1 MQKLKRLWQHLKPNR
16 ALQYFNPASQ
26 AQLKQVISAAE
37 QGHRGEIRLV
47 IEARLP
53 MSLIWQN
60 TTARERALN
69 WFSDL
74 RVWDTEGNTGIVLYL
89 LLAERQ
95 LELVADRGIANKVPP
110 AQWQAI
116 CQQLERDLAAN
127 QVLPGLSQTL
137 QQLGDLLAQHFPLP
151 VDSENPNEL
160 CNEPVIVI

>member
-1 MQKLKRLWQHLKPNR
+1 MQKFKRLWLHLKPNQ
-16 ALQYFNPASQ
+16 AVQYFNAANQ
-26 AQLKQVISAAE
+26 AALSQVITSAE
-37 QGHRGEIRLV
+37 QGHRGEIRLI

-53 MSLIWQN
+53 MALIWQN
-60 TTARERALN
+60 TTARERALS

-137 QQLGDLLAQHFPLP
+137 KQLGDLLAQHFPLP
-151 VDSENPNEL
+151 IDSENPNEL
-160 CNEPVIVI
+160 SNEPVIVI